1 MEIIG
6 FIIIEFIFS
15 AIGWLCLLIWYRD
28 RKKIKKIRDEEY
40 AGKFG
45 SDETDVTYTVI
56 VQDGKLSL
64 ARKKAKNIAL
74 APTFADNF
82 WNDDFG
88 YFKFT
93 RDQGHRINGMLYTSS
108 WIRRLRFK
116 KT

>member
-45 SDETDVTYTVI
+45 AAGRIFILNLIAGTGAITMFGIVITILVTWIYRSI
-56 VQDGKLSL
+56 VD
-64 ARKKAKNIAL
+64 
-74 APTFADNF
+74 
-82 WNDDFG
+82 
-88 YFKFT
+88 
-93 RDQGHRINGMLYTSS
+93 
-108 WIRRLRFK
+108 
-116 KT
+116 